1 MNPRNSKR
9 IKKNWAIRT
18 SNFSEF
24 QKTWKEKAPRSH
36 IGRRNFDKIP
46 LNPLPNPNS
55 MNIQKN
61 KLLISLFALLI
72 SCFFLGSAAWAEPVS
87 SVDKFFR
94 SGGVLTTPETYPT
107 IETARQL
114 LLAQE
119 RAEVNLFAHTRRL
132 TPTDDQPVVRMNR
145 DTYYSFAV
153 VDVSKGATVTLPP
166 VPEGKYISV
175 QPVTEDH
182 RIQPMSYGSGTY
194 QLATH
199 LGSHLYLIVRLDST
213 LSQEE
218 ANALQDAMVID
229 AASAEPFLAEPVDK
243 DAFETVERSLREK
256 LAELATADPGNVAKG
271 MFTAPTDDSRGL
283 YTFDKYTVGAA
294 VGWGGAQLRDNLYE
308 SSPDYPAKGC
318 YEATF
323 EDPDNGAFWSF
334 TIYDKKGF
342 MFNDVAHMSSDIASP
357 NADGTFTVRFGCG
370 TNAANNVSITNDT
383 GVFNF
388 VVRHYIPSER
398 VRDEGYRLAPLISK
412 VE

>member
-1 MNPRNSKR
+1 MRLL
-9 IKKNWAIRT
+9 IRT
-18 SNFSEF
+18 GVKVIRGLVARRIIDEHASRWCIISIVFWERLQSKSLLNSNNM
-24 QKTWKEKAPRSH
+24 K
-36 IGRRNFDKIP
+36 
-46 LNPLPNPNS
+46 
-55 MNIQKN
+55 IQKN
-61 KLLISLFALLI
+61 KLPLL
-72 SCFFLGSAAWAEPVS
+72 SFTLLAGNFLLGSTAWAEPVS

-94 SGGVLTTPETYPT
+94 SGGVVTTPETYPT

-114 LLAQE
+114 LLAQK
-119 RAEVNLFAHTRRL
+119 RAKVNLFAHTRKL
-132 TPTDDQPVVRMNR
+132 TPTDDQPIVRMNR
-145 DTYYSFAV
+145 DTYYSFVV
-153 VDVSKGATVTLPP
+153 VDVSKGATITLPP

-194 QLATH
+194 HLATH
-199 LGSHLYLIVRLDST
+199 FGSHLYLIVRLDST

-243 DAFETVERSLREK
+243 DAFEKLVELV
-256 LAELATADPGNVAKG
+256 TADPGNVARG

-294 VGWGGAQLRDNLYE
+294 AGWGGAQLRDNLYE

-323 EDPDNGAFWSF
+323 EDPGNGAFWSF
-334 TIYDKKGF
+334 TIYDKRGF

-357 NADGTFTVRFGCG
+357 NTDGTYTVRFVCG
-370 TNAANNVSITNDT
+370 DNAANNVPIANET

-398 VRDEGYRLAPLISK
+398 VRDKGYRLAPLISQ

>member
-24 QKTWKEKAPRSH
+24 QKTWEEKAPRSH

-46 LNPLPNPNS
+46 FNPLPNPNS

-94 SGGVLTTPETYPT
+94 SGGVVTTPETYPT

-114 LLAQE
+114 LLAQK
-119 RAEVNLFAHTRRL
+119 RAKVNLFAHTRKL

-199 LGSHLYLIVRLDST
+199 FGSHLYLIVRLDST

-243 DAFETVERSLREK
+243 DAFATVERSLREK

-357 NADGTFTVRFGCG
+357 NADGTYTVRFGCG
-370 TNAANNVSITNDT
+370 TNAANNVPITNDT

>member
-119 RAEVNLFAHTRRL
+119 RAEVNLFAHTRKL

-357 NADGTFTVRFGCG
+357 NTDGTYTVRFGCG
-370 TNAANNVSITNDT
+370 TNAANNVPITNDT

>member
-1 MNPRNSKR
+1 MK
-9 IKKNWAIRT
+9 
-18 SNFSEF
+18 
-24 QKTWKEKAPRSH
+24 
-36 IGRRNFDKIP
+36 
-46 LNPLPNPNS
+46 
-55 MNIQKN
+55 IQKN
-61 KLLISLFALLI
+61 KRPLLSATLLVGN
-72 SCFFLGSAAWAEPVS
+72 LLVGSAAWAEPVS

-94 SGGVLTTPETYPT
+94 SGGVVTTPETYPT

-119 RAEVNLFAHTRRL
+119 RAKVNLFAHTRKL
-132 TPTDDQPVVRMNR
+132 TPTDDQPIVRMNR
-145 DTYYSFAV
+145 DTYYSFVV
-153 VDVSKGATVTLPP
+153 VDVSKGATITLPP

-199 LGSHLYLIVRLDST
+199 FGSHLYLIVRLDST

-243 DAFETVERSLREK
+243 DAFEAVERSLREK
-256 LAELATADPGNVAKG
+256 LVELVTADPGNVAQG

-323 EDPDNGAFWSF
+323 EDPNNGAFWSF
-334 TIYDKKGF
+334 TVYDKKGF

-357 NADGTFTVRFGCG
+357 NTDGTYTVRFGCG
-370 TNAANNVSITNDT
+370 ENAANNVPIANET

-398 VRDEGYRLAPLISK
+398 VRDEGYRLAPLISQ

>member
-119 RAEVNLFAHTRRL
+119 RAEVNLFAHTRKL

-370 TNAANNVSITNDT
+370 TNAANNVPITNDT